1 MPAPAKMDPMKRTVA
16 VALWIVA
23 TLATTAVAYVAVNAA
38 GAEVTDRPLTS
49 VVATGDPAASAGT
62 STTQRPATTAGTT
75 GEGGTTASTGTTG
88 GSTAPPS
95 SSSTSSTAATATTL
109 SVAPWQQTTIPSK
122 GGLVIVSYRPGEVK
136 LESVAP
142 TPGFSYE
149 IDDQGPPEVRV
160 EFEGG
165 DVRVEVRVRWEG
177 GLITEVDEDN

>member
-1 MPAPAKMDPMKRTVA
+1 MKKPVLAT
-16 VALWIVA
+16 LWIVA
-23 TLATTAVAYVAVNAA
+23 TLATTAIAYVAVNAA

-49 VVATGDPAASAGT
+49 VVATGDSAASSSTSTTGQPGT
-62 STTQRPATTAGTT
+62 STSTTGGSSTTPATGTT
-75 GEGGTTASTGTTG
+75 GGTGTTGTTG
-88 GSTAPPS
+88 GSTTPTS
-95 SSSTSSTAATATTL
+95 GSSTSSTATTGTTL
-109 SVAPWQQTTIPSK
+109 SDAPWQQTTIPSK

-165 DVRVEVRVRWEG
+165 EVRVEVRVRWDG
-177 GLITEVDEDN
+177 GLVTEIDESN